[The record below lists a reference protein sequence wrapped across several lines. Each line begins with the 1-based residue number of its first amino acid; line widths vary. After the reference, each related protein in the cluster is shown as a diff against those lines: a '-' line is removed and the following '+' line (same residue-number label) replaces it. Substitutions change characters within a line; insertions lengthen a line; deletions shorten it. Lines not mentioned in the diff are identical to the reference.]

1 MQLEFNSSHLSV
13 VLLLLCLVCLCRQ
26 MTDLGSS
33 LANIIDKCACGCLSC
48 PCFDGVNKGEI
59 ARKAVI
65 LYISLLPITFNA
77 IFFGHSFF
85 SEFDWASS
93 VALMDWYVNESSVA
107 FPHGNGTAALPALPL
122 SLTAGSSAIV
132 MDYMFC
138 VMPFACSALLT
149 CLVWVHYTTHAER
162 GCSYVLAADT
172 PWDHDLPP
180 ALLGYELAYC
190 AEMFFMN
197 FSMIAVSSSG
207 RSAAEVLLATVAL
220 SLIMCTF
227 LTFSRQRHEDS
238 LQQTAMACMFFL
250 LAVVLCALW
259 SVMLQRSCAVSCGIA
274 VVHAACVALIVGFH
288 FGANGAA
295 TASAV
300 ILLRVSVTVVASAA
314 HIVVLLHGRN
324 RVC

>member
-1 MQLEFNSSHLSV
+1 MQLEFNTSHLLVLSV
-13 VLLLLCLVCLCRQ
+13 LLCLACLCRQ
-26 MTDLGSS
+26 ITDISS
-33 LANIIDKCACGCLSC
+33 SVVELIDKCACSC
-48 PCFDGVNKGEI
+48 GLFEGVNTAEL
-59 ARKAVI
+59 ARKTVI
-65 LYISLLPITFNA
+65 VYICMLPVTFNA

-85 SEFDWASS
+85 SQFDWASS
-93 VALMDWYVNESSVA
+93 VALMDWYVNETSVVY
-107 FPHGNGTAALPALPL
+107 PHTNKVPEPLPL
-122 SLTAGSSAIV
+122 SLAPTSSAIV

-149 CLVWVHYTTHAER
+149 CVVWVHYTTHAER
-162 GCSYVLAADT
+162 GCNYVLAADT
-172 PWDHDLPP
+172 QWDHDLPA

-190 AEMFFMN
+190 VEMFCMN

-207 RSAAEVLLATVAL
+207 RSVAEMLFATISL

-250 LAVVLCALW
+250 LAVVLCVLW
-259 SVMLQRSCAVSCGIA
+259 SVMLERSCVVACGAA

-295 TASAV
+295 SASAV
-300 ILLRVSVTVVASAA
+300 IMLRVSVTIVASFM

-324 RVC
+324 RLC

>member
-1 MQLEFNSSHLSV
+1 MQLEFNTSHLLLLSV
-13 VLLLLCLVCLCRQ
+13 LLCLVCLCRQ
-26 MTDLGSS
+26 VTDMTSG
-33 LANIIDKCACGCLSC
+33 LAGLLDKCACSC
-48 PCFDGVNKGEI
+48 SLCEGVNTAEL

-65 LYISLLPITFNA
+65 VYICMLPITFNA
-77 IFFGHSFF
+77 IFFGHAFF
-85 SEFDWASS
+85 STFDWASS
-93 VALMDWYVNESSVA
+93 VALMDWYANETSVVY
-107 FPHGNGTAALPALPL
+107 PHTGALSPALVL
-122 SLTAGSSAIV
+122 SLAPTSSAIV

-138 VMPFACSALLT
+138 VMPFACSAWLT
-149 CLVWVHYTTHAER
+149 CVVWVHYTTHAER

-172 PWDHDLPP
+172 PWDHDLPA
-180 ALLGYELAYC
+180 ALLGYELAYSV
-190 AEMFFMN
+190 EMFCMN

-207 RSAAEVLLATVAL
+207 RSGAEMLFATISL

-250 LAVVLCALW
+250 LAVVLCVLW
-259 SVMLQRSCAVSCGIA
+259 SVMLQRSCVVACCAA

-295 TASAV
+295 SASAV
-300 ILLRVSVTVVASAA
+300 IMLRVSVTIIASLM

>member
-1 MQLEFNSSHLSV
+1 
-13 VLLLLCLVCLCRQ
+13 
-26 MTDLGSS
+26 
-33 LANIIDKCACGCLSC
+33 
-48 PCFDGVNKGEI
+48 
-59 ARKAVI
+59 
-65 LYISLLPITFNA
+65 
-77 IFFGHSFF
+77 
-85 SEFDWASS
+85 
-93 VALMDWYVNESSVA
+93 
-107 FPHGNGTAALPALPL
+107 
-122 SLTAGSSAIV
+122 
-132 MDYMFC
+132 MFC

-172 PWDHDLPP
+172 PWDHDLPA
-180 ALLGYELAYC
+180 ALLGYELAYS

-207 RSAAEVLLATVAL
+207 RSAAEVLLATIAL

-250 LAVVLCALW
+250 LAVVLCVLW
-259 SVMLQRSCAVSCGIA
+259 SVMLQRSCVVSCCAA
-274 VVHAACVALIVGFH
+274 VVHATCVALIVGFH

-300 ILLRVSVTVVASAA
+300 ILLRVSVTMIASFM
-314 HIVVLLHGRN
+314 HIVVLLNGRN
-324 RVC
+324 RLC

>member
-1 MQLEFNSSHLSV
+1 MELEFNGSHLFV
-13 VLLLLCLVCLCRQ
+13 ILLLLGLLCVCRQ
-26 MTDLGSS
+26 MTDISS
-33 LANIIDKCACGCLSC
+33 SIVNIIDKCACSCVC
-48 PCFDGVNKGEI
+48 PCFEDVNKADL

-85 SEFDWASS
+85 SKFDWASS
-93 VALMDWYVNESSVA
+93 VALMDWYVNETSVVY
-107 FPHGNGTAALPALPL
+107 PHSDSMSASLPL
-122 SLTAGSSAIV
+122 SLAPASTAIV

-149 CLVWVHYTTHAER
+149 CVVWVHYTTHAER
-162 GCSYVLAADT
+162 GCNYVLAADT
-172 PWDHDLPP
+172 QWDHDLPA
-180 ALLGYELAYC
+180 ALLGYELAYSV
-190 AEMFFMN
+190 EMFCMN

-207 RSAAEVLLATVAL
+207 RSVAEMLFATISL

-250 LAVVLCALW
+250 LAVVLSVLW
-259 SVMLQRSCAVSCGIA
+259 SVMLQRSCVVSCCAA
-274 VVHAACVALIVGFH
+274 VVHATCVALIVGFH

-295 TASAV
+295 SASAV
-300 ILLRVSVTVVASAA
+300 IMLRVSVTIIASLM
-314 HIVVLLHGRN
+314 HIVVLLNGRN
-324 RVC
+324 RLC

>member
-1 MQLEFNSSHLSV
+1 MELEFNSSHLFV
-13 VLLLLCLVCLCRQ
+13 TLLLLCLLCVCRQ
-26 MTDLGSS
+26 MTDIGSS
-33 LANIIDKCACGCLSC
+33 IANILDKCTCSCVVC
-48 PCFDGVNKGEI
+48 PCFEDVNKAEI

-65 LYISLLPITFNA
+65 LYICLLPITFNA

-93 VALMDWYVNESSVA
+93 VALMDWYVNETSVA
-107 FPHGNGTAALPALPL
+107 YPHSNSTLPTLPL
-122 SLTAGSSAIV
+122 SLTPGSSAIV

-149 CLVWVHYTTHAER
+149 CLVWVHYTTHTECGR
-162 GCSYVLAADT
+162 NCVLAADT

-180 ALLGYELAYC
+180 ALLGYELAYSVEVFC
-190 AEMFFMN
+190 MN

-207 RSAAEVLLATVAL
+207 RSVAEMVFATIAL

-250 LAVVLCALW
+250 LAVVLCVLW
-259 SVMLQRSCAVSCGIA
+259 SVMLQRSCVVACCAA
-274 VVHAACVALIVGFH
+274 VVHATCVALIVGFH

-295 TASAV
+295 SASAV
-300 ILLRVSVTVVASAA
+300 ILLRVSVTVIASFM
-314 HIVVLLHGRN
+314 HIVVLLNGRN
-324 RVC
+324 RLC

>member
-1 MQLEFNSSHLSV
+1 MKLS
-13 VLLLLCLVCLCRQ
+13 LLL
-26 MTDLGSS
+26 
-33 LANIIDKCACGCLSC
+33 
-48 PCFDGVNKGEI
+48 F
-59 ARKAVI
+59 
-65 LYISLLPITFNA
+65 
-77 IFFGHSFF
+77 
-85 SEFDWASS
+85 S
-93 VALMDWYVNESSVA
+93 VAKELDWYVNESSVA
-107 FPHGNGTAALPALPL
+107 YPHANATVAALPL

-162 GCSYVLAADT
+162 GCNYVLAADT
-172 PWDHDLPP
+172 QWDHDLPA
-180 ALLGYELAYC
+180 ALLGYELAYS
-190 AEMFFMN
+190 AEMFCMN

-207 RSAAEVLLATVAL
+207 RSVAEMVFATISL

-250 LAVVLCALW
+250 LAVVLCVLW
-259 SVMLQRSCAVSCGIA
+259 SVMLQRSCVVACCAA
-274 VVHAACVALIVGFH
+274 VVHATCVALIVGFH

-295 TASAV
+295 SASAV
-300 ILLRVSVTVVASAA
+300 IMLRVSVTIIASFM

-324 RVC
+324 RLC